1 MSSFGPNHHAIGAW
15 SRGSFHDTTQED
27 SFNMT
32 SVTDNGTG
40 DSTWTIANDMSNANY
55 AFVCG
60 RGRNV
65 SNGSTSK
72 AGGMIQADNQAAPAA
87 GTCRF
92 RGLDSEA
99 GSRDFDIACTV
110 FIGDIT

>member
-1 MSSFGPNHHAIGAW
+1 MSSFGPNSHAIGAW
-15 SRGSFHDTTQED
+15 SRGSFHDTNQED

-40 DSTWTIANDMSNANY
+40 DATWTIANDFSNTNY
-55 AFVCG
+55 AFACG
-60 RGRNV
+60 RGRAV

-72 AGGMIQADNQAAPAA
+72 AGGMVQADNQAAPAA

-99 GSRDFDIACTV
+99 GERDFDIACTV